1 MPTKTKKEK
10 DDSKVVDQ
18 LSMFDR
24 AAKKVYSFL
33 DNGYQDRMII
43 DAKDQKFRNIL
54 NRELEISK
62 GISHGSIVDFVNSLN
77 LNRQRKENSK
87 KQTDK
92 YPGYESE
99 LFTRNINDIFGYF
112 QEMYKNRFL
121 EIDDLRFIS
130 KFIPALG
137 EAVKTT
143 LDSLVSSDNI
153 AETVNRKIKLS
164 EGISPEDETAITN
177 EIERIEKETK
187 LLKRL
192 KTQVYK
198 KTLITGT
205 HYVYAVPYNKI
216 FAEYD
221 KIKRR
226 RGDVLN
232 IQKQN
237 RFGKLNP
244 NDHSYGPVNTNGVAA
259 NESYML
265 GDIDITPAMENVRDI
280 LKNSDV
286 LDRPGLSRLNTKEI
300 NERMKMCQESLP
312 DITYYDSD
320 ILSEAME
327 SAYSIVETPGAMEA
341 FKKKQSGSRTI
352 KSKYGPMTFDP
363 LNGSIPD
370 GTKGNDYSGK
380 EVNYEIPG
388 VYLKFIEPKNLIP
401 LRVFDQVI
409 GYYLIHPKSKKKDN
423 SNSMATGI
431 SSIGNTLFSAINI
444 GETKKHDAVNRIVNA
459 ITDGILHQFD
469 KKFVTDNA
477 EYKNLIADVII
488 ANGLTDK
495 DYNIQFIPADDII
508 PFTIQEKEDGFG
520 ESILADSLFP
530 AKLLLS
536 MIVTRMLN
544 YINKTGNKTIAHIH
558 KGQTNAFDTNQMN
571 RVIRDLQDADITFN
585 DLLSPNLVF
594 NKLNRDGNMAIPTSR
609 DGSKLIE
616 FEIQEGQQI
625 DMTPEY
631 EKILENMAIMG
642 TSVPT
647 VIMEYIG
654 SAEFAKQIVSA
665 NIKFAGHVASLQSDV
680 EEPTTI
686 LYKKLVEHSNL
697 TDEQKAICAES
708 LEIQLPRPRVLINSN
723 NNEYISQLDQ
733 AAEAIADLMI
743 GRDSA
748 SNAEVMPDGIRIKE
762 KLKLLIA
769 KKDSPYIEW
778 EDYESLYE
786 KAVLDV
792 REETISKDKSQG
804 ENQGGDDLSGF

>member
-1 MPTKTKKEK
+1 MPSKTKKEK
-10 DDSKVVDQ
+10 DDSKIVDQ
-18 LSMFDR
+18 LGIFDR
-24 AAKKVYSFL
+24 DAKKVYSFL

-62 GISHGSIVDFVNSLN
+62 GISHGSIVDFVSSLN
-77 LNRQRKENSK
+77 LNKQRKDDIR
-87 KQTDK
+87 KQGDK
-92 YPGYESE
+92 NPRDGSE

-164 EGISPEDETAITN
+164 EGVSSEDQTAITN

-187 LLKRL
+187 LLKKL

-216 FAEYD
+216 FAEYER
-221 KIKRR
+221 IKHQKNN
-226 RGDVLN
+226 VLDN
-232 IQKQN
+232 QKRN
-237 RFGKLNP
+237 RFCKSDSNY
-244 NDHSYGPVNTNGVAA
+244 HAYGPVNTNGVSV

-265 GDIDITPAMENVRDI
+265 GDIDITPAMENVREI
-280 LKNSDV
+280 LQKSELVDK
-286 LDRPGLSRLNTKEI
+286 PGYVRLNKKEI
-300 NERMKMCQESLP
+300 DERLQICQEAFP
-312 DITYYDSD
+312 DIRYYDSD
-320 ILSEAME
+320 IFSEAME
-327 SAYSIVETPGAMEA
+327 SAYTIMETPGALEA
-341 FKKKQSGSRTI
+341 FKQKHVKPRTI
-352 KSKYGPMTFDP
+352 QSKYGPMTFDP
-363 LNGSIPD
+363 MSGGVPD
-370 GTKGNDYSGK
+370 GTKGSDYTGK
-380 EVNYEIPG
+380 ETDFEIPG

-409 GYYLIHPKSKKKDN
+409 GYYLIHPKDKKKDV
-423 SNSMATGI
+423 STTPVGL

-444 GETKKHDAVNRIVNA
+444 GENKKHDAVNRIVNA
-459 ITDGILHQFD
+459 ITDGILQQFD

-477 EYKNLIADVII
+477 EYKKLIADVII

-508 PFTIQEKEDGFG
+508 PFTIQEREDGFG

-558 KGQTNAFDTNQMN
+558 RGQTNVFDTNQLN
-571 RVIRDLQDADITFN
+571 RVIRDLQDSDITFN

-609 DGSKLIE
+609 NGDKLIE
-616 FEIQEGQQI
+616 FEVQEGQQI

-680 EEPTTI
+680 EESTTL

-697 TDEQKAICAES
+697 TYEQKAICAES

-733 AAEAIADLMI
+733 AAEALADMMI
-743 GRDSA
+743 GRDSV
-748 SNAEVMPDGIRIKE
+748 NNTNVMPDGIRIKE
-762 KLKLLIA
+762 KLKLNIA

-778 EDYESLYE
+778 EEYESLYE
-786 KAVLDV
+786 RAVLEV
-792 REETISKDKSQG
+792 REESIMKSDKHNANAS
-804 ENQGGDDLSGF
+804 GGSDLGGF

>member
-1 MPTKTKKEK
+1 MPTKSKKEK

-62 GISHGSIVDFVNSLN
+62 GISHGSIVDFVSSLN
-77 LNRQRKENSK
+77 LNKQRKDQLK
-87 KQTDK
+87 RQTEKNPDT
-92 YPGYESE
+92 SA

-164 EGISPEDETAITN
+164 EGISSEDETAITN

-198 KTLITGT
+198 KTLIAGT

-226 RGDVLN
+226 KMGDL
-232 IQKQN
+232 QKQG
-237 RFGKLNP
+237 RFSKLNM
-244 NDHSYGPVNTNGVAA
+244 NDHSYGPVNTNGVAI
-259 NESYML
+259 NESFML
-265 GDIDITPAMENVRDI
+265 GDIDITPAMENVRNI

-286 LDRPGLSRLNTKEI
+286 LDKPGHMRLTNKEI
-300 NERMKMCQESLP
+300 NERMQICQESLP

-327 SAYSIVETPGAMEA
+327 SAYSIMETPGAMEA
-341 FKKKQSGSRTI
+341 FKKKHN
-352 KSKYGPMTFDP
+352 KSKTDTSRYGPITFDP
-363 LNGSIPD
+363 LSGSVPD
-370 GTKGNDYSGK
+370 GTKGKDYGEK

-388 VYLKFIEPKNLIP
+388 VYLKFIEPKSLIP
-401 LRVFDQVI
+401 LRVFDQII
-409 GYYLIHPKSKKKDN
+409 GYYLIHPRNKKKDN
-423 SNSMATGI
+423 SNSMANGI
-431 SSIGNTLFSAINI
+431 SSIGNTLFSAVNI

-459 ITDGILHQFD
+459 ITDGILRQFD
-469 KKFVTDNA
+469 KKFVTDNS
-477 EYKNLIADVII
+477 EYKKLIADVII

-495 DYNIQFIPADDII
+495 DYNIQFIPEEDII

-558 KGQTNAFDTNQMN
+558 KGQTNAFDTNMMN
-571 RVIRDLQDADITFN
+571 RVIRDMQDSDITFN

-733 AAEAIADLMI
+733 AAEAIADIMV

-748 SNAEVMPDGIRIKE
+748 SNPDVMPDGIRIKE

-778 EDYESLYE
+778 EDYETLFE
-786 KAVLDV
+786 QAVLEV
-792 REETISKDKSQG
+792 REETIMKG
-804 ENQGGDDLSGF
+804 NNQNANNNDGDDMNSF

>member
-10 DDSKVVDQ
+10 DDSKIVDR

-24 AAKKVYSFL
+24 AAKKIYSFL
-33 DNGYQDRMII
+33 DNGYQDRMIV

-62 GISHGSIVDFVNSLN
+62 GVSHGSIVDFVNSLN
-77 LNRQRKENSK
+77 LNKQRKENSK
-87 KQTDK
+87 KQTEK
-92 YPGYESE
+92 NPGDGHE

-143 LDSLVSSDNI
+143 LNSLVSSDNI
-153 AETVNRKIKLS
+153 AETVNRRIKLS
-164 EGISPEDETAITN
+164 EGISSEDETAITN

-198 KTLITGT
+198 KTLIAGT
-205 HYVYAVPYNKI
+205 YYVYAVPYNKI
-216 FAEYD
+216 FSEYD
-221 KIKRR
+221 RIKRR
-226 RGDVLN
+226 KGDVLN
-232 IQKQN
+232 LQNQN
-237 RFGKLNP
+237 RFGKVNP
-244 NDHSYGPVNTNGVAA
+244 NDHSYGPINTNGIAST
-259 NESYML
+259 ESYML
-265 GDIDITPAMENVRDI
+265 GDIDITPAMENIRNI
-280 LKNSDV
+280 LKNSDI
-286 LDRPGLSRLNTKEI
+286 LDRPGCQRINNKEI
-300 NERMKMCQESLP
+300 NDRIQSCQEALP
-312 DITYYDSD
+312 NITHYDSNV
-320 ILSEAME
+320 LFEAME
-327 SAYSIVETPGAMEA
+327 SAHSIAETPGAMEA
-341 FKKKQSGSRTI
+341 FKKKQSGSRVI

-363 LNGSIPD
+363 LDGGVPD
-370 GTKGNDYSGK
+370 GTKGKDYTGK

-388 VYLKFIEPKNLIP
+388 VYLKFIEPKNIIP

-423 SNSMATGI
+423 PNSMATGI

-469 KKFVTDNA
+469 KNFVTDNA

-488 ANGLTDK
+488 SNGLTDK

-594 NKLNRDGNMAIPTSR
+594 NKLNRDGNIAIPTSR
-609 DGSKLIE
+609 DGNKLIE

-665 NIKFAGHVASLQSDV
+665 NIKFAGHIASLQSDI
-680 EEPTTI
+680 EEPTTV
-686 LYKKLVEHSNL
+686 LYKKLVNHSTL

-743 GRDSA
+743 GRESA
-748 SNAEVMPDGIRIKE
+748 SNPDVLPDGIRIKE
-762 KLKLLIA
+762 KLKLLVA

-778 EDYESLYE
+778 DEYESLYE
-786 KAVLDV
+786 EAVLGV
-792 REETISKDKSQG
+792 REETVSKDKVQG
-804 ENQGGDDLSGF
+804 NDQGGDDLSGF